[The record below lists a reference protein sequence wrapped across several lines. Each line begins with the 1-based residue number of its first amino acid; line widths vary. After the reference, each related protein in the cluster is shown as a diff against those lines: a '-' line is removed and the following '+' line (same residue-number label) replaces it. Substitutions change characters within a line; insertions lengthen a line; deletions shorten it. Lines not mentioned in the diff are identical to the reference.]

1 MSEKDF
7 YKVLGVEKNASDED
21 IKKAYRKLA
30 MQHHPDR
37 NKGESKAEEKF
48 KEISE
53 AYDVLKDP
61 DKRAA
66 YDRFGATGPMGGGGF
81 GGAGGAGFG
90 AAFSDIFEDMFGD
103 VMGGKRS
110 TGPMRGSDVQFSLDI
125 TLEEAFK
132 GKESKI
138 KIPTV
143 QPCDS
148 CAGTGSADGGRPEK
162 CASCDGSGR
171 VRATQ
176 GFFTIERTCPSC
188 NGAGTIIKSPCKK
201 CAGAG
206 RMRGEKTVSVSIPSG
221 ISEGQRVR
229 LTGEGEAGVRGG
241 SPGDLYILIGIK
253 PHAFFRRD
261 GANLYCRVP
270 IPMTTAALGG
280 SVDVPTI
287 DGERTKI
294 KIPTGTQT
302 GQQLRVKTKGMTIM
316 RSEARGDMYIEVFV
330 ETPVNL
336 DKKQTD
342 LMKQLGETL
351 EKSGQK
357 HTPESE
363 GFFQKMKEFWD
374 DLRE

>member
-1 MSEKDF
+1 
-7 YKVLGVEKNASDED
+7 
-21 IKKAYRKLA
+21 
-30 MQHHPDR
+30 
-37 NKGESKAEEKF
+37 
-48 KEISE
+48 
-53 AYDVLKDP
+53 
-61 DKRAA
+61 
-66 YDRFGATGPMGGGGF
+66 
-81 GGAGGAGFG
+81 
-90 AAFSDIFEDMFGD
+90 
-103 VMGGKRS
+103 
-110 TGPMRGSDVQFSLDI
+110 
-125 TLEEAFK
+125 
-132 GKESKI
+132 
-138 KIPTV
+138 
-143 QPCDS
+143 
-148 CAGTGSADGGRPEK
+148 
-162 CASCDGSGR
+162 
-171 VRATQ
+171 
-176 GFFTIERTCPSC
+176 
-188 NGAGTIIKSPCKK
+188 
-201 CAGAG
+201 
-206 RMRGEKTVSVSIPSG
+206 MRGEKTVGVSVPAG

-241 SPGDLYILIGIK
+241 SPGDLYILIAIK

-316 RSEARGDMYIEVFV
+316 RSEARGDMYIEIFV